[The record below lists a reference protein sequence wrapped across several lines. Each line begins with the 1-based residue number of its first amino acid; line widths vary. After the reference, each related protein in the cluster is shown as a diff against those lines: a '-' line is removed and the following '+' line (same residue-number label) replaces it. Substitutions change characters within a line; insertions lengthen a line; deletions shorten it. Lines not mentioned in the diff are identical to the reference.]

1 MRPIFPDRSSRNKM
15 STVRSMSTLRPG
27 RRRRRVTPR
36 FFLQIPVIKSS
47 QILETSID
55 TPFRTS
61 LGLGYGGGGTVS
73 HSFRATSAKPI
84 LRGEKTVARIQDR
97 MIRAAKLDVQLYEEV
112 EADRGA
118 MREAMTVVVLSAVAA
133 GIGNIANGGLLG
145 IIGGTIGALVGWY
158 IWAFLTYFIG
168 TRLLPEPD
176 TKADHAELLR
186 TIGFSSAPGL
196 IRVFG
201 IIPGLTPFVFAV
213 AGGWMLVAMVIAVRQ
228 ALDYKSTWRALGVC
242 VIGWVI
248 QALVLVAAVSI
259 FGSP

>member
-1 MRPIFPDRSSRNKM
+1 M
-15 STVRSMSTLRPG
+15 
-27 RRRRRVTPR
+27 
-36 FFLQIPVIKSS
+36 
-47 QILETSID
+47 
-55 TPFRTS
+55 
-61 LGLGYGGGGTVS
+61 S

-84 LRGEKTVARIQDR
+84 LRGKETVARIQDR
-97 MIRAAKLDVQLYEEV
+97 MIRAAKLDAQLYEEV

-133 GIGNIANGGLLG
+133 GIGNLANGGLLG

-176 TKADHAELLR
+176 TKADHGELLR

-201 IIPGLTPFVFAV
+201 IIPGLTTFGFVV

-228 ALDYKSTWRALGVC
+228 ALDYKSTWRAIGVC
-242 VIGWVI
+242 VIGFVV
-248 QALVLVAAVSI
+248 QAFVLMVAVSI

>member
-1 MRPIFPDRSSRNKM
+1 MVVFQRRGQRSVSSFRSRL
-15 STVRSMSTLRPG
+15 SSPPRFHTLRFTLPLSDIVQS
-27 RRRRRVTPR
+27 RVPLKR
-36 FFLQIPVIKSS
+36 FRISFIPCNVRKAN
-47 QILETSID
+47 LTGKE
-55 TPFRTS
+55 
-61 LGLGYGGGGTVS
+61 
-73 HSFRATSAKPI
+73 
-84 LRGEKTVARIQDR
+84 TVARIQDR
-97 MIRAAKLDVQLYEEV
+97 MIRAAKLDAQLYEEV

-133 GIGNIANGGLLG
+133 GIGNLANGGLLG
-145 IIGGTIGALVGWY
+145 IISGTIGALVGWY

-176 TKADHAELLR
+176 TKADHGELLR

-201 IIPGLTPFVFAV
+201 IIPGLTTFVFAV

-228 ALDYKSTWRALGVC
+228 ALDYKSTWRAIGVC
-242 VIGWVI
+242 MIGFVV
-248 QALVLVAAVSI
+248 QAFVLMIAISI